1 MSTEWSMHYNLL
13 PFKGCYNHVI
23 VIARVDYYWI
33 MWMICAS
40 SRGFNWFPFSLVG
53 IYVLKSQWFIL
64 NIDNWHKEIW
74 INAVMGWSWNFS
86 LCTICFEVVPL
97 VFGRVWNSEGL
108 WEWEPEILTSHN
120 TYYNHWKLRQKIFQR
135 KHKCE
140 KPHIYLINVRC
151 FQVMRNGIWWMKCHG
166 QALLI
171 NNKMQ
176 HYSYHDYICLKA
188 FFYCEARFY
197 EVLFFSFRISSLI
210 RLLNCYIYSFFFF

>member
-1 MSTEWSMHYNLL
+1 MELKFLPVHNLFWS
-13 PFKGCYNHVI
+13 
-23 VIARVDYYWI
+23 
-33 MWMICAS
+33 S
-40 SRGFNWFPFSLVG
+40 S
-53 IYVLKSQWFIL
+53 LK
-64 NIDNWHKEIW
+64 
-74 INAVMGWSWNFS
+74 
-86 LCTICFEVVPL
+86 

-197 EVLFFSFRISSLI
+197 SFHLEFQVW
-210 RLLNCYIYSFFFF
+210 LDY